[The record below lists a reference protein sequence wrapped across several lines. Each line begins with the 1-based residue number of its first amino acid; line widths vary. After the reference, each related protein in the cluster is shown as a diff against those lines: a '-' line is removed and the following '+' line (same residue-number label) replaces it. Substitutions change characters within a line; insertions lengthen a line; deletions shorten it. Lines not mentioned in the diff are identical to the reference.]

1 MSWKVKIIKITV
13 AATIGLAS
21 MVAFFG
27 LFEGKIYSK
36 PGIDDTIVYSDYY
49 PWYNDASWKK
59 GHSNT
64 PYLGFYDSTDPGVLK
79 QHAEWANQYGID
91 VFKIEYIPQF
101 DNNIINGVLNTDLGN
116 TKVCLM
122 YDSLLRFTIMG
133 KGAPPHDFN
142 DPEIYNTFVD
152 DNKKIADIYFSNPN
166 YFTINGRP
174 VLWIYITREMSGI
187 WKDAIKQ
194 VRKEINEKGYNV
206 YIVGDHI
213 WWDYDYEGIE
223 LFDAVGVYS
232 PYPAGP
238 PDLGQFE
245 KNVNVLYSR
254 WYKKVVAAGVD
265 FIPTSM
271 FSYND
276 ECLSNER
283 PPMPVLSGTKQEM
296 EKMLSMVSGYLDPI
310 NGAKNLNQVSHMTFN
325 ENQECSGI
333 EPSEE
338 WGYSRIELIPKYFG
352 YN

>member
-1 MSWKVKIIKITV
+1 MSWKIKFIKIIAM
-13 AATIGLAS
+13 AAIGLTS
-21 MVAFFG
+21 LVAFFG

-36 PGIDDTIVYSDYY
+36 PSIEDTIVYSDYY
-49 PWYNDASWKK
+49 PWYNDASWRK

-64 PYLGFYDSTDPGVLK
+64 PYLGLYDSLDSRVLK

-91 VFKIEYIPQF
+91 VFKIEYIPQL
-101 DNNIINGVLNTDLGN
+101 DDNIINGILNTDLGN

-122 YDSLLRFTIMG
+122 YDSLSRFLMLG
-133 KGAPPHDFN
+133 KGPPPYAFN

-152 DNKKIADIYFSNPN
+152 EIRHIADIYFSNPN

-206 YIVGDHI
+206 YLVGDHI
-213 WWDYDYEGIE
+213 WWDYDYDGIE
-223 LFDAVGVYS
+223 LFDAIGVYS

-254 WYKKVVAAGVD
+254 WYKKVVGSGID

-271 FSYND
+271 FGYND

-283 PPMPVLSGTKQEM
+283 PPMPVLSGTKQQM
-296 EKMLSMVSGYLDPI
+296 EKMLSMVSSYLDPV
-310 NGAKNLNQVSHMTFN
+310 NGATNINQVSHMTFN
-325 ENQECSGI
+325 ENQEGSGV

-338 WGYSRIELIPKYFG
+338 WDYSRIELIPKYFG